1 MKDRKQQLRC
11 KRLTTESPWSGTVQL
26 NAQSSSEVYDSMS
39 VVGMPA
45 APIRSLWMR
54 WNQADLSMDR
64 FRTSSELNYCQQLR
78 REAEVVEDVED
89 TFLFWEKE
97 KAIHLCIQLIA
108 SEQVKDEELKK
119 CTVNLHMG

>member
-1 MKDRKQQLRC
+1 
-11 KRLTTESPWSGTVQL
+11 
-26 NAQSSSEVYDSMS
+26 
-39 VVGMPA
+39 
-45 APIRSLWMR
+45 
-54 WNQADLSMDR
+54 MDR

-89 TFLFWEKE
+89 TFSFWEKE
-97 KAIHLCIQLIA
+97 KAIHLGIQLIA